1 MPWCAP
7 SASTAGLLLSD
18 GTTWVAG
25 VPGVLSISGLQGQS
39 GGATHRREA
48 MGVLYGGCAR
58 LIPGRRSHAP
68 SLSPG
73 PEGAAARRPQV
84 LPPTP
89 RPHTGQY

>member
-25 VPGVLSISGLQGQS
+25 VPGVLSTSGLLGQS
-39 GGATHRREA
+39 GCATHRREA

-58 LIPGRRSHAP
+58 LIPEALSRSQP
-68 SLSPG
+68 EPG
-73 PEGAAARRPQV
+73 PRAPQHAV
-84 LPPTP
+84 RGFLPQLLDRT
-89 RPHTGQY
+89 